1 MTDKAIICVDDEQ
14 FILETLLEQLKRK
27 FGNEYIYE
35 AAESA
40 TEALDIIKELQA
52 DNIEVLIIVSDWLM
66 PEMKGDEFLIEVHQK
81 FPKIVTVMLTGQA
94 DENAIARTKEKANL
108 HYCLYKP
115 WQEEE
120 LTKIVAT
127 ALG

>member
-1 MTDKAIICVDDEQ
+1 MTNKAIICVDDEQ
-14 FILETLLEQLKRK
+14 FILETLVEQLKRK

-40 TEALDIIKELQA
+40 TEALDILEELQT

-66 PEMKGDEFLIEVHQK
+66 PQMKGDEFLIEVHQK
-81 FPKIVTVMLTGQA
+81 FPNIVTVMLTGQA
-94 DENAIARTKEKANL
+94 DENAIARAKKEANL

-120 LTKIVAT
+120 LTEIVAT